1 MMMRKRDNDEG
12 NDDDNDN
19 DMKLMEIVRG
29 LFDLYSRERFN
40 YSLRIYCYNLKP
52 IFKFDL

>member
-1 MMMRKRDNDEG
+1 MIMN
-12 NDDDNDN
+12 
-19 DMKLMEIVRG
+19 MKLMEIVRG

-52 IFKFDL
+52 IFKFDLLITAIYDIKLLYDI